1 MHTFTYVPDPE
12 NHYDHISVTVSTNTP
27 SLEEVLQA
35 FEQYLRATGFCF
47 EGVVD
52 IVNDD
57 EPSTPT
63 DNP

>member
-1 MHTFTYVPDPE
+1 MHTFSYTPDPQ
-12 NHYDHISVTVSTNTP
+12 NSYDHTSVTVSTNTP

-35 FEQYLRATGFCF
+35 FEQYLRATGFHF
-47 EGVVD
+47 VGVVD
-52 IVNDD
+52 IVND